1 MSKGHASSRNPSRNA
16 SWAALVLAAVLAVFG
31 LLLVFR
37 SGAYVFS
44 TWLPFMLVL
53 GALAAVWFWA
63 GPMPSSLRGSSLLL
77 AVVFVLLCAWTFA
90 SMSWAVSPDNA
101 WQEANRT
108 LFYLLGVLLTLVAVR
123 VAGRRG
129 PPWVLGLVLVGVGA
143 VGGTIVFNLIF
154 SADPLFLFRGARLE
168 YPVSYANG
176 LGGLLMIGFWLAM
189 GLAGSRGG
197 GRVEGRRRDS
207 GRVPGLGWIPAVL
220 PALAVF
226 LAGVALLTQS
236 RGALWSFFLV
246 LPFFII
252 LSSHRFRAV
261 FHLGLVV
268 AALVLTWSEVAGL
281 WEMIRGAEG
290 VPAQAQAFSSALE
303 AIGFSV
309 LGVLVLSLAGYLVE
323 RSIGRLGPVSVRG
336 IGVVL
341 IIIALVGAGIGTW
354 QLHRTTG
361 SIDDFLQERW
371 QQMTSDTGGAPGT
384 RTRFTGVGLKV
395 RLDLWEIA
403 ADAFREKPVLGLG
416 AQNYEYYFYQHRDPS
431 VQVQQP
437 HSNPMRMLSELGLP
451 GALLFLV
458 LIGGTLLRGVWLRF
472 RGGDHL
478 TRTVAAAAS
487 VAVLSWFI
495 HSSGDWLWQ
504 LAGVSWPALLLMG
517 TLLGIELNREQRGD
531 ASTASLDSAWSAVSG
546 TTIRRA
552 GLALALVA
560 LVSAF
565 LPFLSLRYLD
575 LARLNAA
582 SAPETAI
589 ANTRMAERFNPFS
602 PQPPL
607 ARAYVYRTQNP
618 ADLQKAV
625 RAQEEAV
632 EKEPQNW
639 LLNYRAALAIWEY
652 PDALEGEKRA
662 KRYLQKA
669 MELNPGGVEL
679 RSSAVH

>member
-1 MSKGHASSRNPSRNA
+1 MYEPGEDGH
-16 SWAALVLAAVLAVFG
+16 G
-31 LLLVFR
+31 
-37 SGAYVFS
+37 
-44 TWLPFMLVL
+44 
-53 GALAAVWFWA
+53 
-63 GPMPSSLRGSSLLL
+63 
-77 AVVFVLLCAWTFA
+77 C
-90 SMSWAVSPDNA
+90 
-101 WQEANRT
+101 
-108 LFYLLGVLLTLVAVR
+108 
-123 VAGRRG
+123 GRRHG
-129 PPWVLGLVLVGVGA
+129 PGQV
-143 VGGTIVFNLIF
+143 
-154 SADPLFLFRGARLE
+154 
-168 YPVSYANG
+168 
-176 LGGLLMIGFWLAM
+176 
-189 GLAGSRGG
+189 
-197 GRVEGRRRDS
+197 
-207 GRVPGLGWIPAVL
+207 IPA
-220 PALAVF
+220 PETEPNT
-226 LAGVALLTQS
+226 TQQ
-236 RGALWSFFLV
+236 GATYEHQEQQS
-246 LPFFII
+246 P
-252 LSSHRFRAV
+252 R
-261 FHLGLVV
+261 
-268 AALVLTWSEVAGL
+268 
-281 WEMIRGAEG
+281 
-290 VPAQAQAFSSALE
+290 QAQLRE
-303 AIGFSV
+303 H
-309 LGVLVLSLAGYLVE
+309 
-323 RSIGRLGPVSVRG
+323 PHG
-336 IGVVL
+336 I
-341 IIIALVGAGIGTW
+341 T
-354 QLHRTTG
+354 
-361 SIDDFLQERW
+361 
-371 QQMTSDTGGAPGT
+371 
-384 RTRFTGVGLKV
+384 V
-395 RLDLWEIA
+395 RL
-403 ADAFREKPVLGLG
+403 
-416 AQNYEYYFYQHRDPS
+416 
-431 VQVQQP
+431 
-437 HSNPMRMLSELGLP
+437 LSELGLP

-618 ADLQKAV
+618 ADLEKAV

-652 PDALEGEKRA
+652 RDALEGEREGSAATDPDARSAGAAAAGDPGIRELEERA

-679 RSSAVH
+679 RSSAVY